1 MDYVDLL
8 LGDFLDRVVQMSDV
22 VVYDTTYNDTL
33 LFRTRIG
40 GLPNYEIKDSSIP
53 DGMSLNDYG
62 IIYVSSTSQG
72 LEIGVVEV

>member
-1 MDYVDLL
+1 MDYIDLR
-8 LGDFLDRVVQMSDV
+8 LGDFLDNFVQMSDV

-40 GLPNYEIKDSSIP
+40 GLPNYEIEDSSIP

-62 IIYVSSTSQG
+62 VIYVSSTSTG